1 MENEEKREHWEN
13 LKELFGAALECEPE
27 RRAEFLQH
35 ACGSNHSLRAELQSL
50 LSSYD
55 KTSGIT
61 HHPWAAESIE
71 NVAPFESIGPYRLLK
86 KLGEGGMGQVWL
98 ADQTS
103 PVHRQVALK
112 LIRASPL
119 DTSLLHRFQA
129 ERQSLAI
136 MDHPAIAKVFD
147 GGTAPTGQPYFVMEY
162 VAGLPITDYC
172 DQKKLNIHQRIELFI
187 LACEGVQHAH
197 QKAIIHRDLKPANIL
212 VVEVDGKPM
221 PRIIDFG
228 LAKAIAAEIPAG
240 TLYTQ
245 AGSFLGTPGY
255 MSPEQADPRAM
266 DIDTRTD
273 VYSLGVILYV
283 LLTGSEPFDAD
294 AWRKLPLLE
303 ALQQLRE
310 LDPPRPSARL
320 TTARERSVPA
330 AGARNTE
337 TRQLVSLLRGDLDWI
352 SLKALERERSRR
364 YGAPSELAAD
374 LRRFLNHEPVLARPA
389 SAGYRLQKY
398 VRRHRISVA
407 TAAVVAALLVTFGV
421 LQAVQLRRITRER
434 DRANRIAAFMT
445 GMFKLSDPT
454 EVHAGNP
461 STRDVLDKASKDIE
475 SGLSNDPELQ
485 AQLLHVMG
493 TAYMNLGVYPRAQS
507 LLEEAVRLDRQNF
520 GSSNPETLGAMTDL
534 AWTFNQQG
542 RSADAE
548 KLLRETLDI
557 ERRNLGTDNRTTL
570 ATMLSL
576 AVALD
581 AQGHHDQ
588 AEKLGR
594 ETLEA
599 QRRVLGPDHTG
610 TLANMGNLAAYLA
623 EQGKFEEA
631 EKLMRE
637 AFLAQR
643 RVLGPENLKTLTTA
657 DDLGEILIDEG
668 RYDEAEEILLPDL
681 ETVVRLL
688 GRDHPEAALINYDL
702 AQLAARRGRR
712 DEAISRLQEV
722 IDHGLTPQQ
731 AQAIES
737 EPSFA
742 PLHNDPRFLALLA
755 AAKQHLATAQSP
767 N

>member
-172 DQKKLNIHQRIELFI
+172 DQKKLNIHQQIELFI

-364 YGAPSELAAD
+364 YGAPS
-374 LRRFLNHEPVLARPA
+374 
-389 SAGYRLQKY
+389 
-398 VRRHRISVA
+398 
-407 TAAVVAALLVTFGV
+407 
-421 LQAVQLRRITRER
+421 
-434 DRANRIAAFMT
+434 
-445 GMFKLSDPT
+445 
-454 EVHAGNP
+454 
-461 STRDVLDKASKDIE
+461 
-475 SGLSNDPELQ
+475 
-485 AQLLHVMG
+485 
-493 TAYMNLGVYPRAQS
+493 
-507 LLEEAVRLDRQNF
+507 
-520 GSSNPETLGAMTDL
+520 
-534 AWTFNQQG
+534 
-542 RSADAE
+542 
-548 KLLRETLDI
+548 
-557 ERRNLGTDNRTTL
+557 
-570 ATMLSL
+570 
-576 AVALD
+576 
-581 AQGHHDQ
+581 
-588 AEKLGR
+588 
-594 ETLEA
+594 
-599 QRRVLGPDHTG
+599 
-610 TLANMGNLAAYLA
+610 
-623 EQGKFEEA
+623 
-631 EKLMRE
+631 
-637 AFLAQR
+637 
-643 RVLGPENLKTLTTA
+643 
-657 DDLGEILIDEG
+657 
-668 RYDEAEEILLPDL
+668 
-681 ETVVRLL
+681 
-688 GRDHPEAALINYDL
+688 
-702 AQLAARRGRR
+702 
-712 DEAISRLQEV
+712 
-722 IDHGLTPQQ
+722 
-731 AQAIES
+731 
-737 EPSFA
+737 
-742 PLHNDPRFLALLA
+742 
-755 AAKQHLATAQSP
+755 
-767 N
+767 